1 MPEITIA
8 LRVAD
13 DHRVTVA
20 TTMPQPQVGAPL
32 CVTQSLALDAIN
44 AIKRNPRC
52 AGVEWGQQDSKDHAL
67 MEYLADE
74 ALQPPYSVEKCQ
86 ALAAKI
92 KAYFN
97 GSGGISDAEVSAAA
111 DMLQW
116 AAGQASIPKDPMD
129 WRLPCDVTIGQG
141 TMCKGVTLRAL
152 VARMKTLYDM
162 ATENNAEKLQA
173 VAELKKKIQEQA
185 A

>member
-52 AGVEWGQQDSKDHAL
+52 AGVEWGSSRPQ
-67 MEYLADE
+67 
-74 ALQPPYSVEKCQ
+74 
-86 ALAAKI
+86 
-92 KAYFN
+92 
-97 GSGGISDAEVSAAA
+97 
-111 DMLQW
+111 
-116 AAGQASIPKDPMD
+116 
-129 WRLPCDVTIGQG
+129 TICR
-141 TMCKGVTLRAL
+141 TLGVLR
-152 VARMKTLYDM
+152 T
-162 ATENNAEKLQA
+162 TE
-173 VAELKKKIQEQA
+173 EQA